1 MRFALPFA
9 LLLAFVCAPAM
20 AGNTNARQ
28 MLARADAAFVQG
40 QPRTAKIE
48 LLNATAAEPGNA
60 VAWMYLARVC
70 LALSDGP
77 GTEDALDR
85 ALALG
90 YARGNT
96 LHFRAHAL
104 LLEGKPQQ
112 AFDTAA
118 PDAVAPGFRG
128 YAARMRARALAMLGD
143 TAGAAREFGAALAML
158 PKDTGLWMDVSRFR
172 MATGEQAGAI
182 EASGFALRY
191 GGRNAAALV
200 LKGILVRDQYGLR
213 AALPWFDKALAI
225 DRFDIDAQLERAA
238 TLGEMGW
245 TNAMLKQTRDVLV
258 LDPDNARAF
267 YLQAAMAARARNFGL
282 ARTLLQRTGGVFDTS
297 PAMVLL
303 RAVIAYQ
310 EGNVQEAIDGLSGL
324 LDQQPNNAKVRRLL
338 AAAQWQAA
346 DSEAVVATLTP
357 LADQADADS
366 YALTL
371 IGRAY
376 EALGYRDTA
385 AAYLDRAAL
394 YPRGFAPLP
403 VESSTID
410 ELRAAALDGDAAH
423 RASLIRALL
432 MSGAGEEAL
441 AQALSLQRDN
451 PGAPDAYVLV
461 GDVLDRNGRYAE
473 AAETYR
479 RAANLR
485 FSEAV
490 ALRLVD
496 TLRKGGQPLA
506 AQQVLLLFV
515 QQNPA
520 NVPAR
525 LLYADMM
532 MARGSFLEAGRT
544 LERIHR
550 QRGYADVATTNNL
563 AWCYFGV
570 QRPLLA
576 EAAAKRA
583 YAMTPAN
590 ASVSNSYGWLI
601 YRTGG
606 NRNDAL
612 ALLVQARDQAPG
624 WRSPTAHMEQILA
637 DRHSGG

>member
-1 MRFALPFA
+1 
-9 LLLAFVCAPAM
+9 
-20 AGNTNARQ
+20 
-28 MLARADAAFVQG
+28 
-40 QPRTAKIE
+40 
-48 LLNATAAEPGNA
+48 
-60 VAWMYLARVC
+60 
-70 LALSDGP
+70 
-77 GTEDALDR
+77 
-85 ALALG
+85 
-90 YARGNT
+90 
-96 LHFRAHAL
+96 
-104 LLEGKPQQ
+104 
-112 AFDTAA
+112 
-118 PDAVAPGFRG
+118 
-128 YAARMRARALAMLGD
+128 
-143 TAGAAREFGAALAML
+143 
-158 PKDTGLWMDVSRFR
+158 
-172 MATGEQAGAI
+172 
-182 EASGFALRY
+182 
-191 GGRNAAALV
+191 
-200 LKGILVRDQYGLR
+200 
-213 AALPWFDKALAI
+213 
-225 DRFDIDAQLERAA
+225 
-238 TLGEMGW
+238 
-245 TNAMLKQTRDVLV
+245 
-258 LDPDNARAF
+258 
-267 YLQAAMAARARNFGL
+267 
-282 ARTLLQRTGGVFDTS
+282 
-297 PAMVLL
+297 
-303 RAVIAYQ
+303 
-310 EGNVQEAIDGLSGL
+310 
-324 LDQQPNNAKVRRLL
+324 
-338 AAAQWQAA
+338 
-346 DSEAVVATLTP
+346 
-357 LADQADADS
+357 
-366 YALTL
+366 
-371 IGRAY
+371 
-376 EALGYRDTA
+376 
-385 AAYLDRAAL
+385 
-394 YPRGFAPLP
+394 
-403 VESSTID
+403 
-410 ELRAAALDGDAAH
+410 
-423 RASLIRALL
+423 